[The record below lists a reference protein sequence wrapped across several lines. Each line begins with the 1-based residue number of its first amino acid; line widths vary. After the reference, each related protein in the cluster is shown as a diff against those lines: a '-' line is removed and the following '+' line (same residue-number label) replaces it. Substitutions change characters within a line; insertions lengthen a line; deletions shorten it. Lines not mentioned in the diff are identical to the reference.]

1 MNGFLL
7 KPSTRGTPSV
17 CCAESTKSRAMALRS
32 FSSTGTMLFFSRAKY
47 ASICT
52 APQPL
57 APAASH
63 SSQSDGSGLKAMRV
77 LCEEQPPRTRARLCR
92 MCELPRGCSVVG

>member
-1 MNGFLL
+1 
-7 KPSTRGTPSV
+7 
-17 CCAESTKSRAMALRS
+17 MAFRS
-32 FSSTGTMLFFSRAKY
+32 FSSTGTMLLRSRGKY
-47 ASICT
+47 ASIGT

-63 SSQSDGSGLKAMRV
+63 SSQSDGSGLNAMSV
-77 LCEEQPPRTRARLCR
+77 LCEEHPPRTRARLCR

>member
-1 MNGFLL
+1 MG
-7 KPSTRGTPSV
+7 
-17 CCAESTKSRAMALRS
+17 
-32 FSSTGTMLFFSRAKY
+32 
-47 ASICT
+47 T

-63 SSQSDGSGLKAMRV
+63 SSQSEGRGLKEMRV

-92 MCELPRGCSVVG
+92 MWELPRGCSTVG